1 MIVFYFLDQNFI
13 KVKKLISVS
22 IIGYEQGGWS
32 GEAHLVEEE
41 WNDQSR
47 GNKKGRENQIHFA
60 RGNKKATSIKEV
72 VNNMTLDTMEWRKII
87 HVVNYN

>member
-1 MIVFYFLDQNFI
+1 MIVFYFLDQYFI
-13 KVKKLISVS
+13 KVKKLKSVS

-41 WNDQSR
+41 WNAQSR
-47 GNKKGRENQIHFA
+47 GNKKGRENQIHFG

-72 VNNMTLDTMEWRKII
+72 INNMTLDTIEWRKII